1 MPTLKVRVIVA
12 ALTLLVAAGC
22 GILEPNATDLVRG
35 ASAKMQS
42 AKSVHIEG
50 TGTFGMKAG
59 LSMSLDFK
67 LSGDLELPDK
77 SRMTMQ
83 MDLLGSKLSV
93 EMLTVDGKAYA
104 KDPLTGVW
112 TDASKT
118 KSSSS
123 TSLPPSLITDPVGTF
138 DLSKVANVV
147 EIDRPVVDGQKT
159 RHLKY
164 TVDNAKLTDAMRQ
177 AAGGSPAPS
186 VQPTTTGEVW
196 IRVDDG
202 RVVRQTATATME
214 FDGAP
219 SLFGS
224 FTVAGASPGV
234 TKTPATKASFTFSM
248 DFAFSNYDQPI
259 PAITAPP
266 TR

>member
-1 MPTLKVRVIVA
+1 MKKIFATSV
-12 ALTLLVAAGC
+12 LLAVLLNAC
-22 GILEPNATDLVRG
+22 GALEPSATDLVRG

-42 AKSVHIEG
+42 AKSVHVEG
-50 TGTFGMKAG
+50 TGSFGMKAG
-59 LSMSLDFK
+59 LSMSIDFK
-67 LSGDLELPDK
+67 LSGDLELPDR
-77 SRMTMQ
+77 SRMKMQ
-83 MDLLGSKLSV
+83 MNLLGSDLAL

-104 KDPLTGVW
+104 KDPLTNTW
-112 TDASKT
+112 SEASKT
-118 KSSSS
+118 KTSS
-123 TSLPPSLITDPVGTF
+123 TSVPPSLITDPIGTF
-138 DLSKVANVV
+138 DLGKVANVV

-202 RVVRQTATATME
+202 RVVRQTATATLE

-224 FTVAGASPGV
+224 LGGTSTSPSV
-234 TKTPATKASFTFSM
+234 KTPTTKASFTFSM
-248 DFAFSNYDQPI
+248 DFTFSNYDQPI